1 MEYPKDVKYINY
13 LIQDIATLQKVTV
26 LINGK
31 FRTPKIE
38 ALHRLIDWF
47 NARPNQKVPILKLGL
62 DTSNI
67 GNNAWLSGFL
77 EADGS
82 DQKCKKTRI
91 D

>member
-1 MEYPKDVKYINY
+1 MEYPKDVKYVNY
-13 LIQDIATLQKVTV
+13 LIQDIATLYKVTV

-67 GNNAWLSGFL
+67 GKNAWLSGFL
-77 EADGS
+77 EADALTENLIN
-82 DQKCKKTRI
+82 KN
-91 D
+91 